1 MTPVAVSLF
10 PGASVCALDFLVSL
24 FPYLCEAAGD
34 RSVREGKALL
44 PSGQFVSD
52 KGVRGVR
59 WLNILLQ
66 EGFAG
71 ARKIQLLQTG
81 STFLSPPPVSN
92 VSCLFLRRCPCR
104 EQLGVHFSSH
114 LLLTSASL
122 FSLKKWEK
130 LQGETPSLPVLVG
143 SQGTGQNQIS
153 CLSRGRSR
161 TLCWVG

>member
-1 MTPVAVSLF
+1 MTPEAIFLLLEV
-10 PGASVCALDFLVSL
+10 SVCALSLLIRL

-34 RSVREGKALL
+34 RSVREGKMFLA
-44 PSGQFVSD
+44 SVQFVSD

-92 VSCLFLRRCPCR
+92 VSCLFLHGCPCR

-114 LLLTSASL
+114 LLLVSASL

-130 LQGETPSLPVLVG
+130 LQGKTPSLLVLVG
-143 SQGTGQNQIS
+143 PQGTGAEPDELPG
-153 CLSRGRSR
+153 CGEE
-161 TLCWVG
+161 